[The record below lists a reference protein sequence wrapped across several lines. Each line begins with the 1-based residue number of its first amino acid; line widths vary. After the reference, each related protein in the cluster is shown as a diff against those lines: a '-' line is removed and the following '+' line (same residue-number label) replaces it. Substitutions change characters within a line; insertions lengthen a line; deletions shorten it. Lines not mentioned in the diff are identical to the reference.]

1 MAGPRRGAAH
11 QVISRDPDER
21 EAAIIGTA
29 RDTSQKLREPYV
41 VGRMW
46 FRFDPGFQRELRAAR
61 P

>member
-1 MAGPRRGAAH
+1 MAGPHRGAAH
-11 QVISRDPDER
+11 PFSSKRPDPR
-21 EAAIIGTA
+21 EAAIIRTA